1 MFEITF
7 TIDKTNKDEALY
19 VQLYKYFKTEIQNGQ
34 IKAGTKLPSK
44 RKLAVHL
51 GIGLNTVDTAYQ
63 QLMAEGYVESQL
75 RKGFYVADL
84 EPISPLNEQLHVAE
98 VMKCPLHERNKIDYN
113 HGRVDVDAFPHAV
126 WKKCLNNTLYLHER
140 EMFMSGDPQGEWGL
154 RTEISS
160 YLFQSRGV
168 RCGADQ
174 IIIGAG
180 TQYFIHLLRLL
191 LGNERI
197 FGLEDPGFHRVRE
210 VLGLEGAD
218 MAFIPLDES
227 GMSVESLKESAAN
240 VAYVTPSH
248 QFPSGM
254 IMPITRRVELLNWAV
269 EKSGFII
276 EDDYDGEFRHT
287 GKPIPSLQGLDTNGK
302 VIYLGTFSKSLIPSI
317 RVGYMVLPKELA
329 CQYKEKLI
337 GYKQTVSRLIQETL
351 CLFMKNGHW
360 ERHLNK
366 MRTIYRKKNKVLLN
380 AIEESFHDR
389 VAVIGEK
396 SGLHILLKVKNG
408 SSESELIQKAA
419 SVGVKVHPT
428 SVYLSKKVK
437 EPTILIGYGG
447 LTERE
452 IEEGIRLLK
461 KAWL

>member
-1 MFEITF
+1 MFEITL
-7 TIDKTNKDEALY
+7 TLDKTNKEALY
-19 VQLYKYFKTEIQNGQ
+19 VQLYKYFKTEIENGQ
-34 IKAGTKLPSK
+34 IKAGMKLPSK
-44 RKLAVHL
+44 RKLAMHL

-84 EPISPLNEQLHVAE
+84 EPISPLNEPLHVTE
-98 VMKCPLHERNKIDYN
+98 EKMGPKDERNMIDYN
-113 HGRVDVDAFPHAV
+113 YGRVDMDSFPHAV
-126 WKKCLNNTLYLHER
+126 WKKCLNNTLYLQER
-140 EMFMSGDPQGEWGL
+140 KMFMSGDPQGEWGL
-154 RTEISS
+154 RAEISS

-180 TQYFIHLLRLL
+180 TQYFIHLLLLL

-210 VLGLEGAD
+210 VLRLEGAN
-218 MAFIPLDES
+218 MAFIPLDE
-227 GMSVESLKESAAN
+227 GGISVDSLKESAAN

-269 EKSGFII
+269 EKEGYII
-276 EDDYDGEFRHT
+276 EDDYDGEFRHV

-329 CQYKEKLI
+329 YDYQQKLI
-337 GYKQTVSRLIQETL
+337 GYKQTVSRIIQETL
-351 CLFMKNGHW
+351 CLFMINGHW

-380 AIEESFHDR
+380 AIEENFHDH

-396 SGLHILLKVKNG
+396 SGLHVLLKVKNG
-408 SSESELIQKAA
+408 ISESELIQKAA
-419 SVGVKVHPT
+419 SVGVTVHPT
-428 SVYLSKKVK
+428 SVYHSKNVK
-437 EPTILIGYGG
+437 GPTILIGYGG

-461 KAWL
+461 KVWL

>member
-1 MFEITF
+1 MFEITL
-7 TIDKTNKDEALY
+7 TLDKTNKEALY
-19 VQLYKYFKTEIQNGQ
+19 VQLYKYFKTEIENGQ
-34 IKAGTKLPSK
+34 IKAGMKLPSK
-44 RKLAVHL
+44 RKLAMHL

-84 EPISPLNEQLHVAE
+84 EPISPLNEPLHVTE
-98 VMKCPLHERNKIDYN
+98 EKMGPKDERNMIDYN
-113 HGRVDVDAFPHAV
+113 HGRVDMDSFPHAV
-126 WKKCLNNTLYLHER
+126 WKKCLNNTLYLQER
-140 EMFMSGDPQGEWGL
+140 KMFMSGDPQGEWGL
-154 RTEISS
+154 RAEISS

-174 IIIGAG
+174 IIMGAG

-210 VLGLEGAD
+210 VLRLEGAN
-218 MAFIPLDES
+218 MAFIPLDE
-227 GMSVESLKESAAN
+227 GGISVDSLKESAAN

-269 EKSGFII
+269 EKEGYII
-276 EDDYDGEFRHT
+276 EDDYDGEFRHA

-329 CQYKEKLI
+329 YDYRQKLI
-337 GYKQTVSRLIQETL
+337 GYKQTVSRIIQETL
-351 CLFMKNGHW
+351 CLFMINGHW

-380 AIEESFHDR
+380 AIEENFHDH

-408 SSESELIQKAA
+408 ISESELIQKAA
-419 SVGVKVHPT
+419 SVGVTVHPT
-428 SVYLSKKVK
+428 SVYHSKNVK
-437 EPTILIGYGG
+437 GPTILIGYGG

-461 KAWL
+461 KVWL

>member
-1 MFEITF
+1 MFEITI
-7 TIDKTNKDEALY
+7 TLEKTKKEPLY
-19 VQLYKYFKTEIQNGQ
+19 LQLYEYFKVEIQNGQ
-34 IKAGTKLPSK
+34 IKAGIKLPSK
-44 RKLAVHL
+44 RKLADHL

-63 QLMAEGYVESQL
+63 QLIAEGYVESLL
-75 RKGFYVADL
+75 RKGYYVADL
-84 EPISPLNEQLHVAE
+84 ERILPIMDQLPVAE
-98 VMKCPLHERNKIDYN
+98 RLILPQRETSKIDFS
-113 HGRVDVDAFPHAV
+113 HGRVDIDSFPHSV
-126 WKKCLNNTLYLHER
+126 WKKCLINTVYLQEK
-140 EMFMSGDPQGEWGL
+140 ELFISGDSQGEVGL
-154 RTEISS
+154 RTEIAA

-168 RCGADQ
+168 RCVPDQ

-180 TQYFIHLLRLL
+180 TQYLIHLLRLL

-210 VLGLEGAD
+210 VLRLEGAD

-227 GMSVESLKESAAN
+227 GMSVDSLKESAAN

-254 IMPITRRVELLNWAV
+254 IMPITRRVELLNWA
-269 EKSGFII
+269 EGKKGYII
-276 EDDYDGEFRHT
+276 EDDYDGEFRHA
-287 GKPIPSLQGLDTNGK
+287 GKSIPSLQGLDANGR
-302 VIYLGTFSKSLIPSI
+302 VIYLGTFSKSLIPTI

-329 CQYKEKLI
+329 NLYHEKLT
-337 GYKQTVSRLIQETL
+337 GYKQTVSRMIQETI
-351 CLFMKNGHW
+351 CLFMENGHW

-380 AIEESFHDR
+380 AIEENFNDL
-389 VAVIGEK
+389 VTVIGEK
-396 SGLHILLKVKNG
+396 SGLHVLLKVKN
-408 SSESELIQKAA
+408 SSTESELIQTAA
-419 SVGVKVHPT
+419 SVGVRVHPT
-428 SVYLSKKVK
+428 SVYHSKKVK
-437 EPTILIGYGG
+437 DPTILIGYGG

>member
-1 MFEITF
+1 MFEITL
-7 TIDKTNKDEALY
+7 TLDKTNKEALY
-19 VQLYKYFKTEIQNGQ
+19 VQLYKYFIKEIQNGQ
-34 IKAGTKLPSK
+34 IKAGMKLPSK
-44 RKLAVHL
+44 RKLALHL

-75 RKGFYVADL
+75 RKGYYVADL
-84 EPISPLNEQLHVAE
+84 EPISALNEPLPVTEGMMGPLNE
-98 VMKCPLHERNKIDYN
+98 RNEIDYN
-113 HGRVDVDAFPHAV
+113 HGRVDVDSFPHAV
-126 WKKCLNNTLYLHER
+126 WKKCLNNTLYLQER
-140 EMFMSGDPQGEWGL
+140 EMFMSGDPQGERGL
-154 RTEISS
+154 RAEISS

-191 LGNERI
+191 LGNERV
-197 FGLEDPGFHRVRE
+197 FGLEDPGFHRVSE
-210 VLGLEGAD
+210 VLRLEGAD
-218 MAFIPLDES
+218 TVFIPLDES
-227 GMSVESLKESAAN
+227 GMSVDSLKESAAD

-269 EKSGFII
+269 EKKGYII
-276 EDDYDGEFRHT
+276 EDDYDGEFRHA
-287 GKPIPSLQGLDTNGK
+287 GKPIPSLQGLDTNGR

-317 RVGYMVLPKELA
+317 RVGFMVLPMELS
-329 CQYKEKLI
+329 CRFQQKLI

-380 AIEESFHDR
+380 AMEESFHDH
-389 VAVIGEK
+389 VAIIGEK
-396 SGLHILLKVKNG
+396 SGLHVLLNVKNG
-408 SSESELIQKAA
+408 SSEAELIQRAA

-428 SVYLSKKVK
+428 SVYHSKKVK
-437 EPTILIGYGG
+437 DPPILIGYGG

-452 IEEGIRLLK
+452 IEAGIRLLK

>member
-1 MFEITF
+1 MFEITL
-7 TIDKTNKDEALY
+7 TLEKTKKEPLY
-19 VQLYKYFKTEIQNGQ
+19 LQLYEYIKVEIQNGQ
-34 IKAGTKLPSK
+34 INAGIKLPSK

-51 GIGLNTVDTAYQ
+51 GIGLNTVDAAYQ
-63 QLMAEGYVESQL
+63 QLIAEGYVESRL
-75 RKGFYVADL
+75 RKGYYVADL
-84 EPISPLNEQLHVAE
+84 ERILPIMEQLPVSQGMIYPQRE
-98 VMKCPLHERNKIDYN
+98 TSKIDFN
-113 HGRVDVDAFPHAV
+113 HGRVDIDSFPHSV
-126 WKKCLNNTLYLHER
+126 WKKCLNNTLYHQER
-140 EMFMSGDPQGEWGL
+140 ELFISGDSQGEVGL
-154 RTEISS
+154 RTEIAA

-168 RCGADQ
+168 RCVPDQ

-180 TQYFIHLLRLL
+180 TQYLIHLLRLL

-197 FGLEDPGFHRVRE
+197 FGVEDPCFHRVRE
-210 VLGLEGAD
+210 VLRLEGAH
-218 MAFIPLDES
+218 MTFIPLDES
-227 GMSVESLKESAAN
+227 GMSVDTLKESAAN

-254 IMPITRRVELLNWAV
+254 IMPITRRVELLNWA
-269 EKSGFII
+269 EKNNGYII
-276 EDDYDGEFRHT
+276 EDDYDGEFRHA
-287 GKPIPSLQGLDTNGK
+287 GKPIPSLQGLDINGR
-302 VIYLGTFSKSLIPSI
+302 VIYLGTFSKSLIPTI

-329 CQYKEKLI
+329 IIYHEKLK
-337 GYKQTVSRLIQETL
+337 GYKQTVSRMIQETL

-380 AIEESFHDR
+380 AIEENFNDR
-389 VAVIGEK
+389 VTVIGEK
-396 SGLHILLKVKNG
+396 SGLHVLLKVKN
-408 SSESELIQKAA
+408 SSTESELIQMAA

-428 SVYLSKKVK
+428 SVYHSKKVK

>member
-1 MFEITF
+1 MFEITL
-7 TIDKTNKDEALY
+7 TLDKTNKEALY

-34 IKAGTKLPSK
+34 IKAGMKLPSK

-51 GIGLNTVDTAYQ
+51 GIGLNTVDSAYQ

-75 RKGFYVADL
+75 RKGFFVADL
-84 EPISPLNEQLHVAE
+84 EPISPLNEPLHVSGG
-98 VMKCPLHERNKIDYN
+98 VMGPKHERNMIDFN
-113 HGRVDVDAFPHAV
+113 HGRVDMDSFPHAV
-126 WKKCLNNTLYLHER
+126 WKKCLNNTLYLQER
-140 EMFMSGDPQGEWGL
+140 KIFMSGDPQGEWGL
-154 RTEISS
+154 RAEISS

-191 LGNERI
+191 LGNEGI

-210 VLGLEGAD
+210 VLRLEGANI
-218 MAFIPLDES
+218 AFIPLDE
-227 GMSVESLKESAAN
+227 GGISVDSLKKSAAN

-269 EKSGFII
+269 EKAGYII
-276 EDDYDGEFRHT
+276 EDDYDGEFRHA

-329 CQYKEKLI
+329 RDYQQKLI
-337 GYKQTVSRLIQETL
+337 GYKQTVSKIIQETL
-351 CLFMKNGHW
+351 CLFMINGHW

-380 AIEESFHDR
+380 AIEENFHDH

-396 SGLHILLKVKNG
+396 SGLHVLLKVKNG
-408 SSESELIQKAA
+408 ISESELIQKAA
-419 SVGVKVHPT
+419 SVGVRVHPT
-428 SVYLSKKVK
+428 SVYHSKNVK
-437 EPTILIGYGG
+437 GPTILIGYGG

-461 KAWL
+461 KVWL

>member
-1 MFEITF
+1 MFEITL
-7 TIDKTNKDEALY
+7 TLDKKNKEALY
-19 VQLYKYFKTEIQNGQ
+19 LQLYKYFKAEIQNGQ
-34 IKAGTKLPSK
+34 IKAGMKLPSK
-44 RKLAVHL
+44 RKLAAHL

-75 RKGFYVADL
+75 RKGFYAADL
-84 EPISPLNEQLHVAE
+84 EPISPVNEPLPVKAE
-98 VMKCPLHERNKIDYN
+98 MKGPHDERSKIDYN
-113 HGRVDVDAFPHAV
+113 HGRVDVDSFPHAV
-126 WKKCLNNTLYLHER
+126 WKRCLNNTLYLQER
-140 EMFMSGDPQGEWGL
+140 EMFISGDPQGEWGI
-154 RTEISS
+154 RAEISS

-168 RCGADQ
+168 RCGAEQ
-174 IIIGAG
+174 VIIGAG

-191 LGNERI
+191 LGNERV
-197 FGLEDPGFHRVRE
+197 FGLEDPGFHRVRQ
-210 VLGLEGAD
+210 VLSLEGAK

-227 GMSVESLKESAAN
+227 GMNVDSLKNSEAD

-254 IMPITRRVELLNWAV
+254 IMPIARRVELLNWAGG
-269 EKSGFII
+269 KKGYII

-287 GKPIPSLQGLDTNGK
+287 GKPIPSLQGLDTKGK
-302 VIYLGTFSKSLIPSI
+302 VIYLGTFSKSFIPTI

-329 CQYKEKLI
+329 CRYQENLI
-337 GYKQTVSRLIQETL
+337 GYKQTVSRMIQETL

-380 AIEESFHDR
+380 AIEENFHDR

-396 SGLHILLKVKNG
+396 SGLHVLLKVKSS

-428 SVYLSKKVK
+428 SVYHSKKVK
-437 EPTILIGYGG
+437 EPTVLIGYGG
-447 LTERE
+447 LTEKE

-461 KAWL
+461 KVWP

>member
-1 MFEITF
+1 MFEITL
-7 TIDKTNKDEALY
+7 TLDKTNKEALY
-19 VQLYKYFKTEIQNGQ
+19 VQLYKYFKTEIENGQ
-34 IKAGTKLPSK
+34 IKAGMKLPSK
-44 RKLAVHL
+44 RKLAMHL

-84 EPISPLNEQLHVAE
+84 EPISPLNEPLHVTE
-98 VMKCPLHERNKIDYN
+98 EKMCPKDERNMIDYN
-113 HGRVDVDAFPHAV
+113 HGRVDIDSFPHAV
-126 WKKCLNNTLYLHER
+126 WKKCLNNTLYLQER
-140 EMFMSGDPQGEWGL
+140 KMFMSGDPQGEWGL
-154 RTEISS
+154 RVEISS

-210 VLGLEGAD
+210 VLRLEGAN
-218 MAFIPLDES
+218 MAFIPLDE
-227 GMSVESLKESAAN
+227 GGISVDALKESAAN

-269 EKSGFII
+269 EKEGYII
-276 EDDYDGEFRHT
+276 EDDYDGEFRHA

-329 CQYKEKLI
+329 YDYQQKLI
-337 GYKQTVSRLIQETL
+337 GYKQTVSRIIQETL
-351 CLFMKNGHW
+351 CLFMINGHW

-380 AIEESFHDR
+380 AIEENFHDH

-396 SGLHILLKVKNG
+396 SGLHVLLKVKNG
-408 SSESELIQKAA
+408 ISESELIQKAA
-419 SVGVKVHPT
+419 SVGVTVHPT
-428 SVYLSKKVK
+428 SVYHSKNVK
-437 EPTILIGYGG
+437 GPTILIGYGG

-461 KAWL
+461 KVWL